1 MEVVYKVKGLSE
13 RLTVVKGKDP
23 LSEEAQRNATILF
36 MSLLRSTLASKRA
49 IAEFK
54 LTRNAFDWVVGEIEG
69 RFNAVR
75 APSQQALQSMGTA
88 AVPRQELLS

>member
-13 RLTVVKGKDP
+13 RLNVVKGKDA

-54 LTRNAFDWVVGEIEG
+54 LTPNAFDWVVGEIEG

-75 APSQQALQSMGTA
+75 ASS
-88 AVPRQELLS
+88 RQTISP